1 MVMSTDNL
9 TLFVFTR
16 PNLSVQRRAQI
27 NLTGFST
34 QPSVFFRSEEIV
46 YLIPKLRSVPPS
58 VSVRPE
64 DKLSRL
70 NYICGFHRHPPRR
83 VSVWRI
89 KAVPGGSF
97 PRVLYPL
104 MDLLW
109 AVVYE
114 KQLHVVRPAK
124 SRLPTGT
131 AIRVEMSEK
140 KIRQKEL
147 KRRNIIDSIQRIE
160 DFIEN
165 YDPNRDINEVAIR
178 MSRLDLLM
186 ENFESIQVLRQITT
200 NLPTHTIPS
209 NEWMIPR
216 NINLADPEFHVSKGI
231 ELILGAEHF
240 FSFLK
245 GGRIQ
250 IGNPSPVLVES
261 VFGWFA
267 TGNVNAN
274 PNPVVACQT
283 FCFSTIESIASNLEK
298 FWQIEDIDA
307 TIPSPNEQI
316 CEQFYRETTTRDTTG
331 RYIVKYPKKDNITKL
346 IGESYSHALQRMEGL
361 ERRLDKTHEL
371 KTNYHNFIAEFIELG
386 HMRKVSTNE
395 TIPPVVYYLPH
406 HPVLKDSSTT
416 TKVRSVFDASMKT
429 STGYAL
435 NDALLVG
442 PVVQHEL
449 LSLILRFRKYKV
461 ALTADI
467 EKMYRQISIHP
478 DDRPLQRLLW
488 RFNKDDPISEY
499 ELTTVTYGLSS
510 SSFLATRTLHQL
522 AEDEGELFTLAAR
535 ALKRDFYVD
544 DFIRGEDSIENA
556 IKLREQMDD
565 LLKHGGFTL
574 RKWCSNHPE
583 VVDGIPEENLATQS
597 CQTFDSK
604 EMIKTLGICWDPKSD
619 QFQFDIDPSVNNE
632 PITKR
637 KILSSIARL
646 YDPLG
651 LIAPILVRAKILLQ
665 QLWAISLC
673 WDEEVPLEIRKKWRR
688 LIEEFPNLTNF
699 RIDRYAFMPGKVQL
713 HCFADA
719 SELAYG
725 ACVYARSE
733 AMDGSIRIELL
744 MSKSRVAPL
753 KKRSIPRL
761 ELCAAQIAAH
771 LFTKVKAA
779 LDMEFSSIH
788 FWSDSMVVLHW
799 LRSPSQNWR
808 TFIANRV
815 ADIQMLTHHGSWKH
829 VPGASNPAD
838 LLSRSMT
845 VEQLLTSDLW
855 KRGPYWLRKGE
866 DDWPKNDINIEASD
880 EELERKTHS
889 LVILLSHQIH

>member
-1 MVMSTDNL
+1 MPQMTHNTSSNVTCFNDDLNVMTANSIRSTNPETISTGANVLLSTVLLMIQDGYGKEHLARALLDSGSQCNL
-9 TLFVFTR
+9 MSEQLCQRLRLARKRTNQPIFGIGASQTQTL
-16 PNLSVQRRAQI
+16 
-27 NLTGFST
+27 G
-34 QPSVFFRSEEIV
+34 
-46 YLIPKLRSVPPS
+46 S
-58 VSVRPE
+58 VSTNIR
-64 DKLSRL
+64 SRCS
-70 NYICGFHRHPPRR
+70 NFSI
-83 VSVWRI
+83 
-89 KAVPGGSF
+89 
-97 PRVLYPL
+97 PL
-104 MDLLW
+104 EFL
-109 AVVYE
+109 
-114 KQLHVVRPAK
+114 
-124 SRLPTGT
+124 
-131 AIRVEMSEK
+131 
-140 KIRQKEL
+140 
-147 KRRNIIDSIQRIE
+147 
-160 DFIEN
+160 
-165 YDPNRDINEVAIR
+165 
-178 MSRLDLLM
+178 
-186 ENFESIQVLRQITT
+186 VLRQITT

-231 ELILGAEHF
+231 ELILGAEHL

-346 IGESYSHALQRMEGL
+346 IGESYSHALQRMEIL
-361 ERRLDKTHEL
+361 ERRLDKTPEL

-416 TKVRSVFDASMKT
+416 TKVRSVFYASMKT

-461 ALTADI
+461 ALTAEI

-522 AEDEGELFTLAAR
+522 AEDEGESFTLAAR

-565 LLKHGGFTL
+565 LLKRGGFTL

-637 KILSSIARL
+637 KILSSIACL

-688 LIEEFPNLTNF
+688 LSEEL
-699 RIDRYAFMPGKVQL
+699 
-713 HCFADA
+713 
-719 SELAYG
+719 
-725 ACVYARSE
+725 
-733 AMDGSIRIELL
+733 
-744 MSKSRVAPL
+744 
-753 KKRSIPRL
+753 
-761 ELCAAQIAAH
+761 
-771 LFTKVKAA
+771 
-779 LDMEFSSIH
+779 
-788 FWSDSMVVLHW
+788 
-799 LRSPSQNWR
+799 SPSYE
-808 TFIANRV
+808 
-815 ADIQMLTHHGSWKH
+815 LT
-829 VPGASNPAD
+829 
-838 LLSRSMT
+838 
-845 VEQLLTSDLW
+845 Q
-855 KRGPYWLRKGE
+855 PYE
-866 DDWPKNDINIEASD
+866 DQENYF
-880 EELERKTHS
+880 
-889 LVILLSHQIH
+889 